1 MNNFINKILVFFKTV
16 SIVKLL
22 VIIAFIIAFIIA
34 ICFSETFSSILLI
47 TALIIF
53 FIVVD
58 KNTEKDNSIITQEIY
73 AMISNKINKIKYRI
87 ENYLNE
93 HKKFL
98 GVVDY
103 DDFQGSIRKITNSY
117 TYVEFIAKTK
127 ISGSPVVLEK
137 LNEKSKDIEY
147 IVSKG
152 VFSLL
157 QRYVYNIDVRQFVKI
172 QIRYQQPDEKN
183 CFCVIQIAFDNNF
196 INNFIIR

>member
-1 MNNFINKILVFFKTV
+1 MKNFINKTLDFFKATDKG
-16 SIVKLL
+16 ILIFLL
-22 VIIAFIIAFIIA
+22 IFAVIIA

-53 FIVVD
+53 FIVVN
-58 KNTEKDNSIITQEIY
+58 KNTEKDNFMITPEL
-73 AMISNKINKIKYRI
+73 SNAIADKANKLIFRI

-98 GVVDY
+98 GIVDY
-103 DDFQGSIRKITNSY
+103 DDFQGNIRQITNSC
-117 TYVEFIAKTK
+117 TYVEFTAKTK

-137 LNEKSKDIEY
+137 LNEKSQDIEY

-152 VFSLL
+152 IFSLL

>member
-1 MNNFINKILVFFKTV
+1 MKNFINKTLDFFKATDKG
-16 SIVKLL
+16 ILIFLL
-22 VIIAFIIAFIIA
+22 IFAVIIA

-53 FIVVD
+53 FIVVN
-58 KNTEKDNSIITQEIY
+58 KNTEKDNFMVTPELHNAI
-73 AMISNKINKIKYRI
+73 ADKANKLIFRI

-98 GVVDY
+98 GIVDY
-103 DDFQGSIRKITNSY
+103 DDFQGNIRQITNSC
-117 TYVEFIAKTK
+117 TYVEFTAKTK

-137 LNEKSKDIEY
+137 LNEKSQDIEY

-152 VFSLL
+152 IFSLL